1 MNWITNEKL
10 TIEEKLDH
18 IDFVLM
24 MYEDIAHGVDGNS
37 CSQARKY
44 IEEIQKQLKDEMV
57 N

>member
-1 MNWITNEKL
+1 M

-18 IDFVLM
+18 IDFVLIT
-24 MYEDIAHGVDGNS
+24 YEDIAHGVNGDL

-44 IEEIQKQLKDEMV
+44 IEELKFKLKQLNDEMV